1 MYSLFLESAGAKN
14 RRWQGTGLS
23 LACARVFVVHP
34 LDQSPGWPV
43 QLLVPWL
50 PEARQSTAAAFLGA
64 AALVAV
70 FAGLFA
76 LTTWLERKGLARI
89 QNRPGPNR
97 VGPCG
102 LLQPAADGLKMLIK
116 EDIRPRAADR
126 WVHTLAP
133 LLKVVPVFCALA
145 VIPFGRHL
153 VALDL
158 DAGLVFFFAMGAVTE
173 VALFMAGWS
182 SHNKYSLLGAMR
194 AIAQLISYE
203 VPLALAALTAVLVA
217 GSLSLPAI
225 VDSQAG
231 WYPGGLARWHVFT
244 PWGLAGMV
252 LFFIGTTAKA
262 NRAPFDLPE
271 GESEIIAGHLV
282 EYSGFKY
289 ALFFLGEYLLLFGY
303 SAVGITLFL
312 GGWRAPFAWLDWV
325 PSPVWFALKLLACI
339 AWFIWLRG
347 TVPRLRADQLMHFA
361 WKFLLPLG
369 LLANVA
375 ALLWQAT
382 AGWEFAGAALLR
394 WTLAGGLVVI
404 PYQVLGRALMGAA
417 AAGPRRYRFAE

>member
-1 MYSLFLESAGAKN
+1 MVELLEQAPLKVGQWLVARVPEAWQPVAGA
-14 RRWQGTGLS
+14 
-23 LACARVFVVHP
+23 C
-34 LDQSPGWPV
+34 
-43 QLLVPWL
+43 
-50 PEARQSTAAAFLGA
+50 LGA
-64 AALVAV
+64 ALIVAV

-116 EDIRPRAADR
+116 EDIRPREADR

-133 LLKVVPVFCALA
+133 LLKVVPVICALG

-153 VALDL
+153 VALNL
-158 DAGLVFFFAMGAVTE
+158 DAGLVFFFAMGSVTE
-173 VALFMAGWS
+173 VALFMAGWG

-231 WYPGGLARWHVFT
+231 AYPGGLARWHVFT
-244 PWGLAGMV
+244 PWGLAGLV
-252 LFFIGTTAKA
+252 LFFTATTAKA

-312 GGWRAPFAWLDWV
+312 GGWRAPFVWLEWV
-325 PSPVWFALKLLACI
+325 PSYVWFALKLLICI

-369 LLANVA
+369 LLANAA
-375 ALLWQAT
+375 ALLWQAS
-382 AGWEFAGAALLR
+382 AAWAFPGATLVR
-394 WTLAGGLVVI
+394 WGLAGGLVLG
-404 PYQVLGRALMGAA
+404 PYQILGRALMGGAA
-417 AAGPRRYRFAE
+417 ALPRRYRFAE

>member
-1 MYSLFLESAGAKN
+1 MLE
-14 RRWQGTGLS
+14 T
-23 LACARVFVVHP
+23 
-34 LDQSPGWPV
+34 LDQGPGEVGRQLV
-43 QLLVPWL
+43 QRL
-50 PEARQSTAAAFLGA
+50 PEAWQPGA
-64 AALVAV
+64 AALLGATVIVAV

-97 VGPCG
+97 VGPGG

-133 LLKVVPVFCALA
+133 VLKVVPVFCALA
-145 VIPFGRHL
+145 VIPFGRHW
-153 VALDL
+153 VALPL
-158 DAGLVFFFAMGAVTE
+158 DAGLVFFLAMGAVTE
-173 VALFMAGWS
+173 VALFMAGWG

-217 GSLSLPAI
+217 GSLSLPDI

-244 PWGLAGMV
+244 PWGLAGLV
-252 LFFIGTTAKA
+252 LFFIGATAKA

-312 GGWRAPFAWLDWV
+312 GGWRAPLVWLEWV

-369 LLANVA
+369 LLANGA
-375 ALLWQAT
+375 AIVWQVT
-382 AGWEFAGAALLR
+382 AAWQFAGATLLR
-394 WTLAGGLVVI
+394 WVLAGGLVLV

-417 AAGPRRYRFAE
+417 VEPRRYRFAE

>member
-1 MYSLFLESAGAKN
+1 MVDLLEHAPLTVGRWIVQRVPEAWQPVAGA
-14 RRWQGTGLS
+14 L
-23 LACARVFVVHP
+23 
-34 LDQSPGWPV
+34 
-43 QLLVPWL
+43 
-50 PEARQSTAAAFLGA
+50 LGA
-64 AALVAV
+64 AVLVGV

-76 LTTWLERKGLARI
+76 LTTWLERKGLARM

-97 VGPCG
+97 VGPAG
-102 LLQPAADGLKMLIK
+102 LLQPAADGLKMLFK
-116 EDIRPRAADR
+116 EDLRPFAAER

-133 LLKVVPVFCALA
+133 LLKVVPVVCALA

-158 DAGLVFFFAMGAVTE
+158 DAGLVFFFAMGSVTE
-173 VALFMAGWS
+173 VALFMAGWGS
-182 SHNKYSLLGAMR
+182 RNKYSLLGAMR

-244 PWGLAGMV
+244 PWGLAGVV
-252 LFFIGTTAKA
+252 LFFTAATAKA

-312 GGWRAPFAWLDWV
+312 GGWRAPVAWLEWI
-325 PSPVWFALKLLACI
+325 PSYAWFALKLLACI
-339 AWFIWLRG
+339 AGFIWLRG

-369 LLANVA
+369 LAANFA
-375 ALLWQAT
+375 AVLWQAT
-382 AGWEFAGAALLR
+382 AGWTFAGATLVRWAL
-394 WTLAGGLVVI
+394 AAGLVLV
-404 PYQVLGRALMGAA
+404 PYQVLGRALLGTA

>member
-1 MYSLFLESAGAKN
+1 MLEQAPLKVGHWMVAWVPETWQPLASAC
-14 RRWQGTGLS
+14 L
-23 LACARVFVVHP
+23 
-34 LDQSPGWPV
+34 
-43 QLLVPWL
+43 
-50 PEARQSTAAAFLGA
+50 AAAGLVAGF
-64 AALVAV
+64 AAL
-70 FAGLFA
+70 FG
-76 LTTWLERKGLARI
+76 LTTWLERKGLARL

-97 VGPCG
+97 VGPAG
-102 LLQPAADGLKMLIK
+102 LFQPAADGLKMLIK
-116 EDIRPRAADR
+116 EDIRPWAADP

-173 VALFMAGWS
+173 VALFMAGWGS
-182 SHNKYSLLGAMR
+182 RNKYSLLGAMR

-203 VPLALAALTAVLVA
+203 LPLALAALTAVLVA

-231 WYPGGLARWHVFT
+231 WYAGGLARWHVFT
-244 PWGLAGMV
+244 PWGLAGLL
-252 LFFIGTTAKA
+252 LFFTATTAKA

-289 ALFFLGEYLLLFGY
+289 ALFFLGEYLLLFAY

-325 PSPVWFALKLLACI
+325 PSYVWFALKLLACI

-369 LLANVA
+369 LVANA
-375 ALLWQAT
+375 TALLWQAT
-382 AGWEFAGAALLR
+382 AAWSFTGATLVR
-394 WTLAGGLVVI
+394 WGLAAGLVFL
-404 PYQVLGRALMGAA
+404 PYQLLGRALMGTAVR
-417 AAGPRRYRFAE
+417 PRHYRFAD

>member
-1 MYSLFLESAGAKN
+1 MVELLEQAPLKAGQWAVQRVPEAWQPAAGA
-14 RRWQGTGLS
+14 L
-23 LACARVFVVHP
+23 
-34 LDQSPGWPV
+34 
-43 QLLVPWL
+43 
-50 PEARQSTAAAFLGA
+50 LGA
-64 AALVAV
+64 VVLVGV

-76 LTTWLERKGLARI
+76 LTTWLERKGLARM

-97 VGPCG
+97 VGPAG
-102 LLQPAADGLKMLIK
+102 LLQPVADGLKMLFK
-116 EDIRPRAADR
+116 EDLRPLAADR

-133 LLKVVPVFCALA
+133 LLKVVPVVCALA

-158 DAGLVFFFAMGAVTE
+158 DAGLVFFFAMGSVTE
-173 VALFMAGWS
+173 IALFMAGWG

-217 GSLSLPAI
+217 GSLSLSAL

-231 WYPGGLARWHVFT
+231 WYASGLARWHVFT
-244 PWGLAGMV
+244 PWGLAGVV
-252 LFFIGTTAKA
+252 LFFTAATAKA

-312 GGWRAPFAWLDWV
+312 GGWRAPVAWLEWV
-325 PSPVWFALKLLACI
+325 PSYGWFALKLLACI

-369 LLANVA
+369 LAANLAA
-375 ALLWQAT
+375 MLWQAT
-382 AGWEFAGAALLR
+382 AGWTFTGATLARWALAGA
-394 WTLAGGLVVI
+394 LVLG

-417 AAGPRRYRFAE
+417 ALRPRQYRFAE

>member
-1 MYSLFLESAGAKN
+1 MFAVETLN
-14 RRWQGTGLS
+14 QGPG
-23 LACARVFVVHP
+23 
-34 LDQSPGWPV
+34 SPG
-43 QLLVPWL
+43 QLWMQWVPLSWQ
-50 PEARQSTAAAFLGA
+50 PAAAALLGA
-64 AALVAV
+64 ATIVAV

-97 VGPCG
+97 VGPAG
-102 LLQPAADGLKMLIK
+102 LLQPAADGLKMLLK
-116 EDIRPRAADR
+116 EDIRPWAADP

-153 VALDL
+153 VALHL
-158 DAGLVFFFAMGAVTE
+158 DAGLVFFLAMGAITE
-173 VALFMAGWS
+173 VALFMAGWGS
-182 SHNKYSLLGAMR
+182 RNKYSLLGAMR

-203 VPLALAALTAVLVA
+203 VPLALAALTAVLAA

-244 PWGLAGMV
+244 PWGLAGLV

-312 GGWRAPFAWLDWV
+312 GGWRAPFAWLDWI
-325 PSPVWFALKLLACI
+325 PSPAWFALKLLACI

-369 LLANVA
+369 LLANAA

-382 AGWEFAGAALLR
+382 AGWDFAGASLLR
-394 WTLAGGLVVI
+394 WGLAGGLVLV
-404 PYQVLGRALMGAA
+404 PYQVLGRMLLGAA
-417 AAGPRRYRFAE
+417 AGRPRHYRFAD